1 MRLWEMQFT
10 NQIRKL
16 SGKKT
21 SEYPYA
27 TYPQMV
33 NNKDD
38 NTVYMVNTSWEI
50 LLKQQFAH

>member
-16 SGKKT
+16 SKKKKKVNIHT
-21 SEYPYA
+21 
-27 TYPQMV
+27 QMV

-50 LLKQQFAH
+50 LLKQLFAR

>member
-16 SGKKT
+16 SKKKLVNIHT
-21 SEYPYA
+21 
-27 TYPQMV
+27 QMV